1 MKKWYVLKT
10 KSGAEKKA
18 KENLEKIIDTKGF
31 KPKLGQV
38 IVPIVKVP
46 QMRKDKKVIVEKKV
60 MPGYIIAE
68 LDLDEELKL
77 LIKKVPLISGFLGD
91 NNPKSLSKEEVRNL
105 MSLQG
110 TQEEETS
117 TPPPVFFAKGEKVKI
132 IDGPYSNFSGII
144 EEVLKEEGKLKIKI
158 EIFGQSTTI
167 DVDYHQVIAS
177 I

>member
-18 KENLEKIIDTKGF
+18 KESLEKFIESKGF
-31 KPKLGQV
+31 KSKLGQ
-38 IVPIVKVP
+38 IFVPIVKVP

-68 LDLDEELKL
+68 LDLDEDLKL
-77 LIKKVPLISGFLGD
+77 LIKRIPFISGFLGD
-91 NNPKSLSKEEVRNL
+91 KNPKSLSKEEVKNL

-117 TPPPVFFAKGEKVKI
+117 PPPVLFTKGEKVKI
-132 IDGPYSNFSGII
+132 IDGPYSNFNGVI
-144 EEVLKEEGKLKIKI
+144 EEVLKEDRKLKIKI

-167 DVDYHQVIAS
+167 DVDYNQVIAS

>member
-18 KENLEKIIDTKGF
+18 KENLEKYIDAKGF
-31 KPKLGQV
+31 KSKLGQV

-46 QMRKDKKVIVEKKV
+46 QMRKDKKVIVEKKI

-77 LIKKVPLISGFLGD
+77 AIKKVPLIAGFLGGQD
-91 NNPKSLSKEEVRNL
+91 PTPLSKEDVRNI
-105 MSLQG
+105 MGLQG
-110 TQEEETS
+110 TPEEDT
-117 TPPPVFFAKGEKVKI
+117 TPPPVLFSKGEKVKI
-132 IDGPYSNFSGII
+132 VDGPYSNFSGII
-144 EEVLKEEGKLKIKI
+144 EEVLKDQGKLKIKI

-167 DVDYHQVIAS
+167 DVDYNQVIAS